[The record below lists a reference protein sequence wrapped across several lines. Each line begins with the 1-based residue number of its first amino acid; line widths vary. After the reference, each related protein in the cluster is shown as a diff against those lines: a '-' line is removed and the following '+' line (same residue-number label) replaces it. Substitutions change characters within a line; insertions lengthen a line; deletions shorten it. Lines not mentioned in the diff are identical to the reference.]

1 MTSPQPQLGDSDP
14 SAGLFG
20 ASVAPYA
27 PAHRAVGVEEIL
39 EDLTDPQRRAVLH
52 RGGPLLIVAGAGSG
66 KTRVLTRRIAHLL
79 ASGDARPHEIMA
91 ITFTNKAAGEMR
103 ERVEA
108 LFGPRAKRMLLAT
121 FHSACLRILRAN
133 ATRIGFEPGFT
144 VYDAT
149 DSKRLIE
156 MIMADQNIDTKAVPA
171 RSVTARISEAKAR
184 LQTPD
189 DLMASVAWAASPPE
203 QAAASVYP
211 VYQARLRSANAMD
224 FDDLLMKTVELFRDC
239 PDVLEAYQQRYRH
252 ILVDEYQDTNA
263 VQNTLVLMLASS
275 HGNVC
280 VVGDSDQSIYKF
292 RAADISNILDFEKT
306 FPEATTVVLEQNFR
320 STQNI
325 LDAANA
331 VIKNNP
337 GRPEKR
343 LFTEDGAG
351 PPIRRF
357 RAGDERDE
365 AIWVASEITRLRV
378 HEGVG
383 HGDIAIIYRTNAQS
397 RVIEEELVRS
407 GVHYKVIGGIRYY
420 DRKEIKDVLAYV
432 RLLANPQDEIS
443 ARRIINVPKRG
454 IGATSVAAIGQYARD
469 HQLSFGEAIEYG
481 GAIGSL
487 TPKASKAVIA
497 VAELLASIR
506 AQMEPVDPLGATAA
520 DPLYSI
526 DDDEAE
532 VDGDAGTGSFAVEAP
547 SETGYLDPGSLVRLV
562 VEQSG
567 YLAELTAEGTHEAE
581 SRIENITQLVTVASS
596 YETLEEFLS
605 MVALV
610 SDADELGEAAE
621 RVSLMTLHIAK
632 GLEYPAVFLVGLE
645 EGIFPHSRSLDSGDP
660 DDIEEERRLA
670 YVGITRARA
679 HLAVSHAW
687 TRSQWGQTTD
697 ALPSRFLSEIPAE
710 LIEDI
715 GPTDSPR
722 RRDSS
727 GWSLPSRSRSDDDGG
742 RVFGAGTA
750 NRAEPTST
758 GAHLLDLEIGDTVI
772 HERWGAGRVNALS
785 GAGDRRTA
793 KVRFA
798 SVGDKTLMLSMAPL
812 SKG

>member
-1 MTSPQPQLGDSDP
+1 MSGSEPLSFDLPGRVDEGYRPTPGPNLSPDQLIEGLTAPQ
-14 SAGLFG
+14 A
-20 ASVAPYA
+20 AAV
-27 PAHRAVGVEEIL
+27 AHRGS
-39 EDLTDPQRRAVLH
+39 
-52 RGGPLLIVAGAGSG
+52 PLLVVAGAGSG
-66 KTRVLTRRIAHLL
+66 KTRVLTRRIVHLL
-79 ASGDARPHEIMA
+79 ATGDARPHEIMA

-103 ERVEA
+103 ERVEE
-108 LFGPRAKRMLLAT
+108 LFGPRAKRMLVAT

-156 MIMADQNIDTKAVPA
+156 MIMADQNVDTKAVPP
-171 RSVTARISEAKAR
+171 RSVTSRISEAKAR
-184 LQTPD
+184 LQTPG
-189 DLMASVAWAASPPE
+189 DLKDSVAWAASLPE
-203 QAAASVYP
+203 QIAADVYP
-211 VYQARLRSANAMD
+211 VYQARLRAANAMD
-224 FDDLLMKTVELFRDC
+224 FDDLLMKTVELFESC

-263 VQNTLVLMLASS
+263 VQNKLVLMLAAS

-306 FPEATTVVLEQNFR
+306 FPDATTVVLEQNFR

-357 RAGDERDE
+357 RAQDERDE

-378 HEGVG
+378 HEGIG

-443 ARRIINVPKRG
+443 ARRIVNVPKRG
-454 IGATSVAAIGQYARD
+454 VGATSVAAIGQYARER
-469 HQLSFGEAIEYG
+469 QISFGEAIEEAE
-481 GAIGSL
+481 AISSL

-497 VAELLASIR
+497 LAELLASIR
-506 AQMEPVDPLGATAA
+506 DQMPPADPSVATAA
-520 DPLYSI
+520 DPLFLV
-526 DDDEAE
+526 DDDLDEEAGAA
-532 VDGDAGTGSFAVEAP
+532 VAGPGDTDER
-547 SETGYLDPGSLVRLV
+547 YLDPGALVRAV

>member
-1 MTSPQPQLGDSDP
+1 MSGSEPLSFDLPGRVDEGYRPTASPNLSPAQLIEGLTAPQ
-14 SAGLFG
+14 A
-20 ASVAPYA
+20 AAV
-27 PAHRAVGVEEIL
+27 AHRGS
-39 EDLTDPQRRAVLH
+39 
-52 RGGPLLIVAGAGSG
+52 PLLVVAGAGSG
-66 KTRVLTRRIAHLL
+66 KTRVLTRRIVHLL
-79 ASGDARPHEIMA
+79 ATGDARPHEIMA

-103 ERVEA
+103 ERVEE
-108 LFGPRAKRMLLAT
+108 LFGPRAKRMLVAT

-156 MIMADQNIDTKAVPA
+156 MIMADQNIDTKAVPS
-171 RSVTARISEAKAR
+171 RSVTSRISEAKAR

-189 DLMASVAWAASPPE
+189 DLVASVAWAASPPE
-203 QAAASVYP
+203 QAAAGVYP
-211 VYQARLRSANAMD
+211 VYQARLRAANAMD
-224 FDDLLMKTVELFRDC
+224 FDDLLMKTVELFTSC

-263 VQNTLVLMLASS
+263 VQNKLVLMLAAS

-306 FPEATTVVLEQNFR
+306 FPDATTVVLEQNFR

-357 RAGDERDE
+357 RAQDERDE

-378 HEGVG
+378 HEGIG

-443 ARRIINVPKRG
+443 ARRIVNVPKRG
-454 IGATSVAAIGQYARD
+454 VGATSVAAIGQYARER
-469 HQLSFGEAIEYG
+469 QISFGEAIEEAE
-481 GAIGSL
+481 AISSL

-497 VAELLASIR
+497 LAELLASIR
-506 AQMEPVDPLGATAA
+506 DQMPPADPSVATAA
-520 DPLYSI
+520 DPLFLV
-526 DDDEAE
+526 DDDLDEEADAP
-532 VDGDAGTGSFAVEAP
+532 VGGHVAGDER
-547 SETGYLDPGSLVRLV
+547 YLDPGALVRAV
-562 VEQSG
+562 VEQTG

-670 YVGITRARA
+670 YVGITRARE

-697 ALPSRFLSEIPAE
+697 ALPSRFLSEIPSE
-710 LIEDI
+710 LVEDI
-715 GPTDSPR
+715 GPADSPR

-727 GWSLPSRSRSDDDGG
+727 GWSLPQRSRSDDDGG
-742 RVFGAGTA
+742 RVFGSGAA
-750 NRAEPTST
+750 KRAEPTTT
-758 GAHLLDLEIGDTVI
+758 GAHLLDLEVGDTVI

-798 SVGDKTLMLSMAPL
+798 GVGEKTLMLSMAPL
-812 SKG
+812 TKG

>member
-1 MTSPQPQLGDSDP
+1 MSGSEPLSFDLPGRVDEGYRPTSSPNLSPAQLIEGLTEPQ
-14 SAGLFG
+14 A
-20 ASVAPYA
+20 AAV
-27 PAHRAVGVEEIL
+27 AHRGS
-39 EDLTDPQRRAVLH
+39 
-52 RGGPLLIVAGAGSG
+52 PLLVVAGAGSG
-66 KTRVLTRRIAHLL
+66 KTRVLTRRIVHLL
-79 ASGDARPHEIMA
+79 ATGDARPHEIMA

-103 ERVEA
+103 ERVEE
-108 LFGPRAKRMLLAT
+108 LFGPRAKRMLVAT

-156 MIMADQNIDTKAVPA
+156 MIMADQNVDTKAVPP
-171 RSVTARISEAKAR
+171 RSVTSRISEAKAR
-184 LQTPD
+184 LQTPG
-189 DLMASVAWAASPPE
+189 DLKDSVAWAASLPE
-203 QAAASVYP
+203 QIAADVYP
-211 VYQARLRSANAMD
+211 VYQARLRAANAMD
-224 FDDLLMKTVELFRDC
+224 FDDLLMKTVELFESC

-263 VQNTLVLMLASS
+263 VQNKLVLMLAAS

-306 FPEATTVVLEQNFR
+306 FPDATTVVLEQNFR

-357 RAGDERDE
+357 RAQDERDE

-378 HEGVG
+378 HEGIG

-443 ARRIINVPKRG
+443 ARRIVNVPKRG
-454 IGATSVAAIGQYARD
+454 VGATSVAAIGQYARER
-469 HQLSFGEAIEYG
+469 QISFGEAIEEAE
-481 GAIGSL
+481 AISSL

-497 VAELLASIR
+497 LAELLASIR
-506 AQMEPVDPLGATAA
+506 GQMPPADPSVATAA
-520 DPLYSI
+520 DPLFLV
-526 DDDEAE
+526 DDDLDEEAGAA
-532 VDGDAGTGSFAVEAP
+532 VAGPGDTDER
-547 SETGYLDPGSLVRLV
+547 YLDPGALVRAV

>member
-1 MTSPQPQLGDSDP
+1 M
-14 SAGLFG
+14 G
-20 ASVAPYA
+20 AD
-27 PAHRAVGVEEIL
+27 EIL
-39 EDLTDPQRRAVLH
+39 EGLTEPQRRAVLH

-103 ERVEA
+103 ERVED

-184 LQTPD
+184 LQAPD
-189 DLMASVAWAASPPE
+189 DLVASVAWAASPPE

-211 VYQARLRSANAMD
+211 VYQARLRAANAMD

-263 VQNTLVLMLASS
+263 VQNTLVLMLASR

-469 HQLSFGEAIEYG
+469 HQLSFGEAIEHG
-481 GAIGSL
+481 DAISSL
-487 TPKASKAVIA
+487 TPKATKAV
-497 VAELLASIR
+497 VALADLLASIR
-506 AQMEPVDPLGATAA
+506 SRMEPVDPAVATAA
-520 DPLYSI
+520 DPLYLI
-526 DDDEAE
+526 DEDDVPSVAP
-532 VDGDAGTGSFAVEAP
+532 TVEADAAGGDP
-547 SETGYLDPGSLVRLV
+547 AYLDPGSLVRLV
-562 VEQSG
+562 VEQTG

-715 GPTDSPR
+715 GPADSPR

-727 GWSLPSRSRSDDDGG
+727 GWSLPARSRSDDEGG
-742 RVFGAGTA
+742 RVFGAGA
-750 NRAEPTST
+750 GAGGRAEPTST
-758 GAHLLDLEIGDTVI
+758 GAHLLDLEVGDTVV

-798 SVGDKTLMLSMAPL
+798 SVGEKTLMLSMAPL
-812 SKG
+812 TKG

>member
-1 MTSPQPQLGDSDP
+1 MSGSEPLSFDLPGRVDEGYRPTPGPNLSPDQMIEGLTAPQ
-14 SAGLFG
+14 A
-20 ASVAPYA
+20 AAV
-27 PAHRAVGVEEIL
+27 AHRGS
-39 EDLTDPQRRAVLH
+39 
-52 RGGPLLIVAGAGSG
+52 PLLVVAGAGSG
-66 KTRVLTRRIAHLL
+66 KTRVLTRRIVHLL
-79 ASGDARPHEIMA
+79 ATGEARPHEIMA

-103 ERVEA
+103 ERVEE
-108 LFGPRAKRMLLAT
+108 LFGPRAKRMLVAT

-156 MIMADQNIDTKAVPA
+156 MIMADQNVDTKAVPP
-171 RSVTARISEAKAR
+171 RSVTSRISEAKAR
-184 LQTPD
+184 LQTPG
-189 DLMASVAWAASPPE
+189 DLKDSVAWAASLPE
-203 QAAASVYP
+203 QIAADVYP
-211 VYQARLRSANAMD
+211 VYQARLRAANAMD
-224 FDDLLMKTVELFRDC
+224 FDDLLMKTVELFESC

-263 VQNTLVLMLASS
+263 VQNKLVLMLAAS

-306 FPEATTVVLEQNFR
+306 FPDATTVVLEQNFR

-357 RAGDERDE
+357 RAQDERDE

-378 HEGVG
+378 HEGIG

-443 ARRIINVPKRG
+443 ARRIVNVPKRG
-454 IGATSVAAIGQYARD
+454 VGATSVAAIGQYARER
-469 HQLSFGEAIEYG
+469 QISFGEAIEEAE
-481 GAIGSL
+481 AISSL

-497 VAELLASIR
+497 LAELLASIR
-506 AQMEPVDPLGATAA
+506 GQMPPADPSVATAA
-520 DPLYSI
+520 DPLFLV
-526 DDDEAE
+526 DDDLDEEADAP
-532 VDGDAGTGSFAVEAP
+532 VGGHVAGDER
-547 SETGYLDPGSLVRLV
+547 YLDPGALVRAV
-562 VEQSG
+562 VEQTG

-670 YVGITRARA
+670 YVGITRARE

-697 ALPSRFLSEIPAE
+697 ALPSRFLSEIPSE
-710 LIEDI
+710 LVEDI
-715 GPTDSPR
+715 GPADSPR

-727 GWSLPSRSRSDDDGG
+727 GWSLPQRSRSDDDGG
-742 RVFGAGTA
+742 RVFGSGAA
-750 NRAEPTST
+750 KRAEPTTT
-758 GAHLLDLEIGDTVI
+758 GAHLLDLEVGDTVI

-798 SVGDKTLMLSMAPL
+798 GVGEKTLMLSMAPL
-812 SKG
+812 TKG

>member
-1 MTSPQPQLGDSDP
+1 VSGSEPLSFDLPGRVDEGYRPAAAAQLSPAQLVEGLTAPQ
-14 SAGLFG
+14 A
-20 ASVAPYA
+20 AAV
-27 PAHRAVGVEEIL
+27 AHRGS
-39 EDLTDPQRRAVLH
+39 
-52 RGGPLLIVAGAGSG
+52 PLLVVAGAGSG
-66 KTRVLTRRIAHLL
+66 KTRVLTRRIVHLL
-79 ASGDARPHEIMA
+79 ATGDARPHEIMA

-103 ERVEA
+103 ERVEE
-108 LFGPRAKRMLLAT
+108 LFGPRAKRMLVAT

-156 MIMADQNIDTKAVPA
+156 MIMADRNIDTKAVPP
-171 RSVTARISEAKAR
+171 RSVISRISEAKAR

-189 DLMASVAWAASPPE
+189 DLAGSVAWAASPPE
-203 QAAASVYP
+203 QAAAEVYP
-211 VYQARLRSANAMD
+211 IYQARLRAANAMD
-224 FDDLLMKTVELFRDC
+224 FDDLLMKTVELFSSC

-263 VQNTLVLMLASS
+263 VQNKLVLMLAAS

-306 FPEATTVVLEQNFR
+306 FPDATTVVLEQNFR

-378 HEGVG
+378 HEGIG

-407 GVHYKVIGGIRYY
+407 GIHYKVIGGIRYY

-443 ARRIINVPKRG
+443 ARRIVNVPKRG
-454 IGATSVAAIGQYARD
+454 VGATSVAAIGQHARD
-469 HQLSFGEAIEYG
+469 RRISFGEAIEEAE
-481 GAIGSL
+481 AITSL
-487 TPKASKAVIA
+487 TPKASKAVVA
-497 VAELLASIR
+497 LAELLASIR
-506 AQMEPVDPLGATAA
+506 DQMPPADPSAITAA
-520 DPLYSI
+520 DPLFVV
-526 DDDEAE
+526 DDLDEE
-532 VDGDAGTGSFAVEAP
+532 PPSPTTPDADPE
-547 SETGYLDPGSLVRLV
+547 ERYLDPGELVRAV
-562 VEQSG
+562 VEQTG

-670 YVGITRARA
+670 YVGITRARE

-697 ALPSRFLSEIPAE
+697 AQPSRFLSEIPAE
-710 LIEDI
+710 LVEDI
-715 GPTDSPR
+715 GPSDSPR

-742 RVFGAGTA
+742 RVFGSGAA
-750 NRAEPTST
+750 KRAEPTTT
-758 GAHLLDLEIGDTVI
+758 GAHLLDLEVGDTVI
-772 HERWGAGRVNALS
+772 HERWGPGRVNALS

-798 SVGDKTLMLSMAPL
+798 GVGEKTLMLSMAPL
-812 SKG
+812 TKG

>member
-1 MTSPQPQLGDSDP
+1 MGTHNIARDREPQSRPAFIHIACFIKP
-14 SAGLFG
+14 HKGLEHFLAAACG
-20 ASVAPYA
+20 NA
-27 PAHRAVGVEEIL
+27 RAVIVDDDLDEE
-39 EDLTDPQRRAVLH
+39 A
-52 RGGPLLIVAGAGSG
+52 GAAVAGP
-66 KTRVLTRRIAHLL
+66 
-79 ASGDARPHEIMA
+79 GD
-91 ITFTNKAAGEMR
+91 T
-103 ERVEA
+103 
-108 LFGPRAKRMLLAT
+108 
-121 FHSACLRILRAN
+121 
-133 ATRIGFEPGFT
+133 
-144 VYDAT
+144 
-149 DSKRLIE
+149 
-156 MIMADQNIDTKAVPA
+156 
-171 RSVTARISEAKAR
+171 
-184 LQTPD
+184 
-189 DLMASVAWAASPPE
+189 
-203 QAAASVYP
+203 
-211 VYQARLRSANAMD
+211 
-224 FDDLLMKTVELFRDC
+224 
-239 PDVLEAYQQRYRH
+239 
-252 ILVDEYQDTNA
+252 
-263 VQNTLVLMLASS
+263 
-275 HGNVC
+275 
-280 VVGDSDQSIYKF
+280 
-292 RAADISNILDFEKT
+292 
-306 FPEATTVVLEQNFR
+306 
-320 STQNI
+320 
-325 LDAANA
+325 
-331 VIKNNP
+331 
-337 GRPEKR
+337 
-343 LFTEDGAG
+343 
-351 PPIRRF
+351 
-357 RAGDERDE
+357 DER
-365 AIWVASEITRLRV
+365 
-378 HEGVG
+378 
-383 HGDIAIIYRTNAQS
+383 
-397 RVIEEELVRS
+397 
-407 GVHYKVIGGIRYY
+407 
-420 DRKEIKDVLAYV
+420 
-432 RLLANPQDEIS
+432 
-443 ARRIINVPKRG
+443 
-454 IGATSVAAIGQYARD
+454 
-469 HQLSFGEAIEYG
+469 
-481 GAIGSL
+481 
-487 TPKASKAVIA
+487 
-497 VAELLASIR
+497 
-506 AQMEPVDPLGATAA
+506 
-520 DPLYSI
+520 
-526 DDDEAE
+526 
-532 VDGDAGTGSFAVEAP
+532 
-547 SETGYLDPGSLVRLV
+547 YLDPGALVRAV

>member
-1 MTSPQPQLGDSDP
+1 MSGSEPLSFDLPGRVDEGYRPTPGPNLSPDQLIEGLTAPQ
-14 SAGLFG
+14 A
-20 ASVAPYA
+20 AAV
-27 PAHRAVGVEEIL
+27 AHRGS
-39 EDLTDPQRRAVLH
+39 
-52 RGGPLLIVAGAGSG
+52 PLLVVAGAGSG
-66 KTRVLTRRIAHLL
+66 KTRVLTRRIVHLL
-79 ASGDARPHEIMA
+79 ATGDARPHEIMA

-103 ERVEA
+103 ERVEE
-108 LFGPRAKRMLLAT
+108 LFGPRAKRMLVAT

-156 MIMADQNIDTKAVPA
+156 MIMADQNIDTKAVPS
-171 RSVTARISEAKAR
+171 RSVTSRISEAKAR

-189 DLMASVAWAASPPE
+189 DLVASVAWAASPPE
-203 QAAASVYP
+203 QAAAGVYP
-211 VYQARLRSANAMD
+211 VYQARLRAANAMD
-224 FDDLLMKTVELFRDC
+224 FDDLLMKTVELFTSC

-263 VQNTLVLMLASS
+263 VQNKLVLMLAAS

-306 FPEATTVVLEQNFR
+306 FPDATTVVLEQNFR

-357 RAGDERDE
+357 RAQDERDE

-378 HEGVG
+378 HEGIG

-443 ARRIINVPKRG
+443 ARRIVNVPKRG
-454 IGATSVAAIGQYARD
+454 VGATSVAAIGQYARER
-469 HQLSFGEAIEYG
+469 QISFGEAIEEAE
-481 GAIGSL
+481 AISSL

-497 VAELLASIR
+497 LAELLASIR
-506 AQMEPVDPLGATAA
+506 DQMPPADPSVATAA
-520 DPLYSI
+520 DPLFLV
-526 DDDEAE
+526 DDDLDEEADAP
-532 VDGDAGTGSFAVEAP
+532 VGGHVAGDER
-547 SETGYLDPGSLVRLV
+547 YLDPGALVRAV
-562 VEQSG
+562 VEQTG

-670 YVGITRARA
+670 YVGITRARE

-697 ALPSRFLSEIPAE
+697 ALPSRFLSEIPSE
-710 LIEDI
+710 LVEDI
-715 GPTDSPR
+715 GPADSPR

-727 GWSLPSRSRSDDDGG
+727 GWSLPQRSRSDDDGG
-742 RVFGAGTA
+742 RVFGSGAA
-750 NRAEPTST
+750 KRAEPTTT
-758 GAHLLDLEIGDTVI
+758 GAHLLDLEVGDTVI

-798 SVGDKTLMLSMAPL
+798 GVGEKTLMLSMAPL
-812 SKG
+812 TKG

>member
-1 MTSPQPQLGDSDP
+1 MGVSGTEPLSFDLPGPVDRGIEP
-14 SAGLFG
+14 T
-20 ASVAPYA
+20 A
-27 PAHRAVGVEEIL
+27 PAALRPEQLIEGLTAPQAAAV
-39 EDLTDPQRRAVLH
+39 TH
-52 RGGPLLIVAGAGSG
+52 RGSPLLVVAGAGSG
-66 KTRVLTRRIAHLL
+66 KTRVLTRRIVHLL
-79 ASGDARPHEIMA
+79 ATGDARPHEIMA

-103 ERVEA
+103 ERVEE
-108 LFGPRAKRMLLAT
+108 LVGPRAKRMMVAT

-171 RSVTARISEAKAR
+171 RSVTSRISEAKAR

-189 DLMASVAWAASPPE
+189 ALVASVAWAASPPE

-211 VYQARLRSANAMD
+211 IYQARLRAANAMD
-224 FDDLLMKTVELFRDC
+224 FDDLLMKTVELFATC

-263 VQNTLVLMLASS
+263 VQNTLVLMLAAS

-306 FPEATTVVLEQNFR
+306 FPDATTIVLEQNFR

-331 VIKNNP
+331 VIANNP

-357 RAGDERDE
+357 RAQDERDE

-407 GVHYKVIGGIRYY
+407 GIHYKVIGGIRYY
-420 DRKEIKDVLAYV
+420 DRKEIKDILAYV

-469 HQLSFGEAIEYG
+469 RQISFGEAIEEG
-481 GAIGSL
+481 QAIGGL
-487 TPKASKAVIA
+487 TPRASKAVVTLA
-497 VAELLASIR
+497 GLLASIR
-506 AQMEPVDPLGATAA
+506 DQMPPADPSVATAA
-520 DPLYSI
+520 DPLFLVDDEHEVAEPAGPGDVAV
-526 DDDEAE
+526 DDD
-532 VDGDAGTGSFAVEAP
+532 GRS
-547 SETGYLDPGSLVRLV
+547 LDPGELVRAV
-562 VEQSG
+562 IEQSG
-567 YLAELTAEGTHEAE
+567 YLAELTAEATHEAE
-581 SRIENITQLVTVASS
+581 SRIENITQLVSVASS

-670 YVGITRARA
+670 YVGITRARE
-679 HLAVSHAW
+679 HLGVSHAW

-697 ALPSRFLSEIPAE
+697 ALPSRFLSEIPAN
-710 LIEDI
+710 LVEDI
-715 GPTDSPR
+715 GPADSPR

-727 GWSLPSRSRSDDDGG
+727 SWSLPARSRSDDEGG
-742 RVFGAGTA
+742 RVFGSGAAT
-750 NRAEPTST
+750 RAEPAST
-758 GAHLLDLEIGDTVI
+758 GAHLLDLDVGDTVI

-785 GAGDRRTA
+785 GSGDRRTA
-793 KVRFA
+793 RVRFA
-798 SVGDKTLMLSMAPL
+798 GVGEKTLMLSMAPL
-812 SKG
+812 TKG

>member
-1 MTSPQPQLGDSDP
+1 MSGSEPLSFDLPGRVDEGYRPTPGPNLSPDQMIEGLTAPQ
-14 SAGLFG
+14 A
-20 ASVAPYA
+20 AAV
-27 PAHRAVGVEEIL
+27 AHRGS
-39 EDLTDPQRRAVLH
+39 
-52 RGGPLLIVAGAGSG
+52 PLLVVAGAGSG
-66 KTRVLTRRIAHLL
+66 KTRVLTRRIVHLL
-79 ASGDARPHEIMA
+79 ATGEARPHEIMA

-103 ERVEA
+103 ERVEE
-108 LFGPRAKRMLLAT
+108 LFGPRAKRMLVAT

-156 MIMADQNIDTKAVPA
+156 MIMADQNVDTKAVPP
-171 RSVTARISEAKAR
+171 RSVTSRISEAKAR
-184 LQTPD
+184 LQTPG
-189 DLMASVAWAASPPE
+189 DLKDSVAWAASLPE
-203 QAAASVYP
+203 QIAADVYP
-211 VYQARLRSANAMD
+211 VYQARLRAANAMD
-224 FDDLLMKTVELFRDC
+224 FDDLLMKTVELFESC

-263 VQNTLVLMLASS
+263 VQNKLVLMLAAS

-306 FPEATTVVLEQNFR
+306 FPDATTVVLEQNFR

-357 RAGDERDE
+357 RAQDERDE

-378 HEGVG
+378 HEGIG

-443 ARRIINVPKRG
+443 ARRIVNVPKRG
-454 IGATSVAAIGQYARD
+454 VGATSVAAIGQYARER
-469 HQLSFGEAIEYG
+469 QISFGEAIEEAE
-481 GAIGSL
+481 AISSL

-497 VAELLASIR
+497 LAELLASIR
-506 AQMEPVDPLGATAA
+506 DQMPPADPSVATAA
-520 DPLYSI
+520 DPLFLV
-526 DDDEAE
+526 DDDLDEEAGAA
-532 VDGDAGTGSFAVEAP
+532 VAGPGDADER
-547 SETGYLDPGSLVRLV
+547 YLDPGALVRAV

>member
-1 MTSPQPQLGDSDP
+1 MSGSEPLSFDLPGRVDEGYRPTSSPNLSPAQLIEGLTEPQ
-14 SAGLFG
+14 A
-20 ASVAPYA
+20 AAV
-27 PAHRAVGVEEIL
+27 AHRGS
-39 EDLTDPQRRAVLH
+39 
-52 RGGPLLIVAGAGSG
+52 PLLVVAGAGSG
-66 KTRVLTRRIAHLL
+66 KTRVLTRRIVHLL
-79 ASGDARPHEIMA
+79 ATGDARPHEIMA

-103 ERVEA
+103 ERVEE
-108 LFGPRAKRMLLAT
+108 LFGPRAKRMLVAT

-156 MIMADQNIDTKAVPA
+156 MIMADQNIDTKAVPS
-171 RSVTARISEAKAR
+171 RSVTSRISEAKAR

-189 DLMASVAWAASPPE
+189 DLVASVAWAASPPE
-203 QAAASVYP
+203 QAAAGVYP
-211 VYQARLRSANAMD
+211 VYQARLRAANAMD
-224 FDDLLMKTVELFRDC
+224 FDDLLMKTVELFTSC

-263 VQNTLVLMLASS
+263 VQNKLVLMLAAS

-306 FPEATTVVLEQNFR
+306 FPDATTVVLEQNFR

-357 RAGDERDE
+357 RAQDERDE

-378 HEGVG
+378 HEGIG

-443 ARRIINVPKRG
+443 ARRIVNVPKRG
-454 IGATSVAAIGQYARD
+454 VGATSVAAIGQYARER
-469 HQLSFGEAIEYG
+469 QISFGEAIEEAE
-481 GAIGSL
+481 AISSL

-497 VAELLASIR
+497 LAELLASIR
-506 AQMEPVDPLGATAA
+506 GQMPPADPSVATAA
-520 DPLYSI
+520 DPLFLV
-526 DDDEAE
+526 DDDLDEEADAP
-532 VDGDAGTGSFAVEAP
+532 VGGHVAGDER
-547 SETGYLDPGSLVRLV
+547 YLDPGALVRAV
-562 VEQSG
+562 VEQTG

-670 YVGITRARA
+670 YVGITRARE

-697 ALPSRFLSEIPAE
+697 ALPSRFLSEIPSE
-710 LIEDI
+710 LVEDI
-715 GPTDSPR
+715 GPADSPR

-727 GWSLPSRSRSDDDGG
+727 GWSLPQRSRSDDDGG
-742 RVFGAGTA
+742 RVFGSGAA
-750 NRAEPTST
+750 KRAEPTTT
-758 GAHLLDLEIGDTVI
+758 GAHLLDLEVGDTVI

-798 SVGDKTLMLSMAPL
+798 GVGEKTLMLSMAPL
-812 SKG
+812 TKG

>member
-1 MTSPQPQLGDSDP
+1 MGVSGTEPLSFDLPASADQGSRSPAVSALSPEQLLEGLTVPQ
-14 SAGLFG
+14 A
-20 ASVAPYA
+20 AAV
-27 PAHRAVGVEEIL
+27 AHRGS
-39 EDLTDPQRRAVLH
+39 
-52 RGGPLLIVAGAGSG
+52 PLLVVAGAGSG
-66 KTRVLTRRIAHLL
+66 KTRVLTRRIVHLL
-79 ASGDARPHEIMA
+79 ATSDARPHEIMA

-103 ERVEA
+103 ERVEE
-108 LFGPRAKRMLLAT
+108 LVGPRAKRMLVAT

-133 ATRIGFEPGFT
+133 ATRIGFAPGFT

-306 FPEATTVVLEQNFR
+306 FPDATTVVLEQNFR

-357 RAGDERDE
+357 RAQDERDE

-378 HEGVG
+378 HEGMG

-420 DRKEIKDVLAYV
+420 DRKEIKDILAYV

-454 IGATSVAAIGQYARD
+454 VGATSVAAIGQYARER
-469 HQLSFGEAIEYG
+469 QISFGEAIEEG
-481 GAIGSL
+481 SAIPAL
-487 TPKASKAVIA
+487 TARAAKAVSTL
-497 VAELLASIR
+497 AEMLAAIR
-506 AQMEPVDPLGATAA
+506 AQMLPVDPSVATSA
-520 DPLYSI
+520 DPLFVV
-526 DDDEAE
+526 D
-532 VDGDAGTGSFAVEAP
+532 DGDDAVTDLPDEISSDAAP
-547 SETGYLDPGSLVRLV
+547 RFLDPGALVRAV
-562 VEQSG
+562 IEQSG
-567 YLAELTAEGTHEAE
+567 YLAELTAEGTHESE
-581 SRIENITQLVTVASS
+581 SRIENLTQLVTVASS

-670 YVGITRARA
+670 YVGITRARE
-679 HLAVSHAW
+679 HLGVSHAW

-697 ALPSRFLSEIPAE
+697 ALPSRFLSEIPTD
-710 LIEDI
+710 LMEDI
-715 GPTDSPR
+715 GPADSPR

-727 GWSLPSRSRSDDDGG
+727 SWSLPARSRSDDDGG
-742 RVFGAGTA
+742 RVFGSGAAT
-750 NRAEPTST
+750 RAEPTST
-758 GAHLLDLEIGDTVI
+758 GAHLLDLEVGDTVI

-785 GAGDRRTA
+785 GDGDRRTA
-793 KVRFA
+793 RVRFA
-798 SVGDKTLMLSMAPL
+798 GVGDKTLMLSMAPL
-812 SKG
+812 TKG

>member
-1 MTSPQPQLGDSDP
+1 M
-14 SAGLFG
+14 G
-20 ASVAPYA
+20 AD
-27 PAHRAVGVEEIL
+27 EIL
-39 EDLTDPQRRAVLH
+39 EGLTEPQRRAVLH

-103 ERVEA
+103 ERVED

-184 LQTPD
+184 LQAPD
-189 DLMASVAWAASPPE
+189 DLVASVAWAASPPE

-211 VYQARLRSANAMD
+211 VYQARLRAANAMD

-263 VQNTLVLMLASS
+263 VQNTLVLMLASR

-306 FPEATTVVLEQNFR
+306 FPDATTVVLEQNFR

-469 HQLSFGEAIEYG
+469 HQLSFGEAIEHG
-481 GAIGSL
+481 DAISSL
-487 TPKASKAVIA
+487 TPKATKAVVA
-497 VAELLASIR
+497 LAELLASIR
-506 AQMEPVDPLGATAA
+506 SRMEPVDPAVATAA
-520 DPLYSI
+520 DPLYLI
-526 DDDEAE
+526 DEDDVPSVAP
-532 VDGDAGTGSFAVEAP
+532 TVEADAAGGDP
-547 SETGYLDPGSLVRLV
+547 AYLDPGSLVRLV
-562 VEQSG
+562 VEQTG

-715 GPTDSPR
+715 GPADSPR

-727 GWSLPSRSRSDDDGG
+727 GWSLPARSRSDDEGG
-742 RVFGAGTA
+742 RVFGAGA
-750 NRAEPTST
+750 GGRAEPTST
-758 GAHLLDLEIGDTVI
+758 GAHLLDLEVGDTVV

-798 SVGDKTLMLSMAPL
+798 SVGEKTLMLSMAPL
-812 SKG
+812 TKG

>member
-1 MTSPQPQLGDSDP
+1 MSGSEPLSFDLPGRVDEGYRPTSSPNLSPAQLIEGLTEPQ
-14 SAGLFG
+14 A
-20 ASVAPYA
+20 AAV
-27 PAHRAVGVEEIL
+27 AHRGS
-39 EDLTDPQRRAVLH
+39 
-52 RGGPLLIVAGAGSG
+52 PLLVVAGAGSG
-66 KTRVLTRRIAHLL
+66 KTRVLTRRIVHLL
-79 ASGDARPHEIMA
+79 ATGDARPHEIMA

-103 ERVEA
+103 ERVEE
-108 LFGPRAKRMLLAT
+108 LFGPRAKRMLVAT

-156 MIMADQNIDTKAVPA
+156 MIMADQNIDTKAVPS
-171 RSVTARISEAKAR
+171 RSVTSRISEAKAR

-189 DLMASVAWAASPPE
+189 DLVASVAWAASPPE
-203 QAAASVYP
+203 QAAAGVYP
-211 VYQARLRSANAMD
+211 VYQARLRAANAMD
-224 FDDLLMKTVELFRDC
+224 FDDLLMKTVELFTSC

-263 VQNTLVLMLASS
+263 VQNKLVLMLAAS

-306 FPEATTVVLEQNFR
+306 FPDATTVVLEQNFR

-357 RAGDERDE
+357 RAQDERDE

-378 HEGVG
+378 HEGIG

-443 ARRIINVPKRG
+443 ARRIVNVPKRG
-454 IGATSVAAIGQYARD
+454 VGATSVAAIGQYARER
-469 HQLSFGEAIEYG
+469 QISFGEAIEEAE
-481 GAIGSL
+481 AISSL

-497 VAELLASIR
+497 LAELLASIR
-506 AQMEPVDPLGATAA
+506 DQMPPADPSVATAA
-520 DPLYSI
+520 DPLFLV
-526 DDDEAE
+526 DDDLDEEAGAA
-532 VDGDAGTGSFAVEAP
+532 VAGPGDADER
-547 SETGYLDPGSLVRLV
+547 YLDPGALVRAV
-562 VEQSG
+562 VEQTG

-670 YVGITRARA
+670 YVGITRARE

-697 ALPSRFLSEIPAE
+697 ALPSRFLSEIPSE
-710 LIEDI
+710 LVEDI
-715 GPTDSPR
+715 GPADSPR

-727 GWSLPSRSRSDDDGG
+727 GWSLPQRSRSDDDGG
-742 RVFGAGTA
+742 RVFGSGAA
-750 NRAEPTST
+750 KRAEPTTT
-758 GAHLLDLEIGDTVI
+758 GAHLLDLEVGDTVI

-798 SVGDKTLMLSMAPL
+798 GVGEKTLMLSMAPL
-812 SKG
+812 TKG